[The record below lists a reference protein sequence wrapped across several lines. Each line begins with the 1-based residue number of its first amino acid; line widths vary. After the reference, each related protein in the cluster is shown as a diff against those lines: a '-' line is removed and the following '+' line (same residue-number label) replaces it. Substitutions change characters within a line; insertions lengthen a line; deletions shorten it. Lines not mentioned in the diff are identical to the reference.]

1 MRVLVF
7 HNPSAG
13 HAELS
18 RDALTGALQ
27 RAGHDVRWFEKGEGK
42 LSEALAEPFDT
53 VVVAG
58 GDGSVGA
65 VGRELAARPLPIA
78 ILPAGTANN
87 LAKILGATHENLI
100 QRLADGRVV
109 SFDLGAIEGSISRQ
123 LFLEGVGR
131 GPFADTVALLDFLE
145 HRQSPAGREDEL
157 MRDLHALRE
166 SVLTSDTCECRIDL
180 DGQEVRGEFVMV
192 EITNAGVIGPNL
204 QLSPGAVP
212 FDGLLDVFLVDAS
225 EREELLK
232 LVIERR
238 ENSPPTTTFRTRR
251 ARRVRFRGPAGQQ
264 LHIDGKQLRH
274 EGAMDLRIT
283 LEPSALQFY
292 VPRDMRWETQEEL
305 QIR

>member
-13 HAELS
+13 HDQLS
-18 RDALTGALQ
+18 RDGLTRELQ
-27 RAGHDVRWFEKGEGK
+27 RAGHDVTWLEKGQGG
-42 LSEALAEPFDT
+42 LNEALAGPLDT

-65 VGRELAARPLPIA
+65 VGRELAARRLPIA

-87 LAKILGATHENLI
+87 LATILGATRDNLI

-109 SFDLGAIEGSISRQ
+109 SFDLGVIEGSIPRR

-131 GPFADTVALLDFLE
+131 GPFAETVALLDVLE
-145 HRQSPAGREDEL
+145 HRPAPAGREDEL
-157 MRDLHALRE
+157 LRDLHALRE
-166 SVLTSDTCECRIDL
+166 SVLTSDACECRIDL
-180 DGQEVRGEFVMV
+180 DGEEVSGKFVMV

-204 QLSPGAVP
+204 QLSPGALP
-212 FDGLLDVFLVDAS
+212 FDGLLDVFLVDVS

-232 LVIERR
+232 LVTERKA
-238 ENSPPTTTFRTRR
+238 NAPPTTAFRTRR

-264 LHIDGKQLRH
+264 LHVDGKQLRH
-274 EGAMDLRIT
+274 ERAVDLRLT
-283 LEPSALQFY
+283 LDPSALQFF
-292 VPRDMRWETQEEL
+292 VPRDMHWKGAEL